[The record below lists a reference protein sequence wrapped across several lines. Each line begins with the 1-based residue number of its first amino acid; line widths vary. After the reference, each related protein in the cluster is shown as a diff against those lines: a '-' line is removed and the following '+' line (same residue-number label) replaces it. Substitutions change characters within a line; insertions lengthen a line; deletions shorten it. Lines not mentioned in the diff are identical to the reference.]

1 MKAERIVKDL
11 EQAAKQL
18 GLRVRKEK
26 GNFKGGLCMRN
37 GEEIVMLNR
46 QQPPEM
52 HLAILAEALREM
64 PVDTVYLAP
73 VVRDALEN
81 AWEKKALVEFE
92 AEDDE

>member
-1 MKAERIVKDL
+1 MKAERIVKEL

-18 GLRVRKEK
+18 GLKVRREK
-26 GNFKGGLCMRN
+26 GSFKGGLCVRN
-37 GEEIVMLNR
+37 GEQIVMLNR
-46 QQPPEM
+46 QHPPEL
-52 HLAILAEALREM
+52 HLAILAESLREL

-92 AEDDE
+92 ADDEE